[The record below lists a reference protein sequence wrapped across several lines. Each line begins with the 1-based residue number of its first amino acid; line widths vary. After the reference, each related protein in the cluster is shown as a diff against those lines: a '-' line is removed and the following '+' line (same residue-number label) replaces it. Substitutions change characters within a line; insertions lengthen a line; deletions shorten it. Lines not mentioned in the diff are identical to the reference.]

1 MFKNPI
7 LSLILGI
14 VIGIIGKYAADIAYN
29 KLRHGGLTPKMPYLI
44 VDDTGNPQ
52 RAQVVLVPFEHFP
65 QGSAAQLATILSTET
80 KLRVVPTGNLNIPPK
95 SHDKKRDQYSNER
108 LLASLREYAP
118 HPGDTLYI
126 GLLADDMYAE
136 GYNWNYSLAS
146 VSGRHIVLATDR
158 YIPEGLNREKAALVY
173 GERILKI
180 LRRMIA
186 EHYFHIPS
194 SSDRT
199 SLMYSP
205 IMGVGDIDRMP
216 DHFDFPD
223 PKGLNTGRK

>member
-29 KLRHGGLTPKMPYLI
+29 KLRHGGLPPKMPYLI

-158 YIPEGLNREKAALVY
+158 YIPEGLNREKGGA
-173 GERILKI
+173 R
-180 LRRMIA
+180 LRRTNPQNIA
-186 EHYFHIPS
+186 AY
-194 SSDRT
+194 DRRT
-199 SLMYSP
+199 LFSHSLLLRSNQPY
-205 IMGVGDIDRMP
+205 VLADY
-216 DHFDFPD
+216 
-223 PKGLNTGRK
+223 GRGRH